1 MYIYLLSIL
10 CRCQVVDYLTQFS
23 GIKPGDLDA
32 NVSAKHLT
40 SLKSTYM
47 KLRYLVDLGVV
58 FVGHGLKKDFRVIN
72 IVVRHQFVTSII
84 VCLCMYRRSM
94 FSVLIAFVYQCFGAT
109 LSNGLECVLCC
120 QVPKDQIID
129 TVELFHLP
137 KQRMISLR
145 FLAWY
150 FLGK

>member
-1 MYIYLLSIL
+1 M
-10 CRCQVVDYLTQFS
+10 VDYLTQFS

-84 VCLCMYRRSM
+84 VCMCSMYRRSM
-94 FSVLIAFVYQCFGAT
+94 FCSNRFCLSVFRCHVIKWVGVCLVLSGA
-109 LSNGLECVLCC
+109 
-120 QVPKDQIID
+120 
-129 TVELFHLP
+129 
-137 KQRMISLR
+137 
-145 FLAWY
+145 
-150 FLGK
+150 

>member
-1 MYIYLLSIL
+1 MYIYLLSIW

-58 FVGHGLKKDFRVIN
+58 FVGHGTTLTSAVKLERESRTCIPPQAVRV
-72 IVVRHQFVTSII
+72 
-84 VCLCMYRRSM
+84 
-94 FSVLIAFVYQCFGAT
+94 
-109 LSNGLECVLCC
+109 
-120 QVPKDQIID
+120 
-129 TVELFHLP
+129 LP
-137 KQRMISLR
+137 HD
-145 FLAWY
+145 Y
-150 FLGK
+150 P